1 MFETA
6 DVNMPDNFETN
17 RIEIPRMPTTLV
29 FCYHCTAQH
38 PRSEMRLVT
47 TKTGNRWRCKTSI
60 NAAARAAKDIAL
72 RQAFGKITSDK
83 NKLTAKLTR
92 QAKKSSQEIN
102 SFE

>member
-1 MFETA
+1 
-6 DVNMPDNFETN
+6 
-17 RIEIPRMPTTLV
+17 MPTTLIY
-29 FCYHCTAQH
+29 CYHCTAQH
-38 PRSEMRLVT
+38 PRAEMRLVT

-60 NAAARAAKDIAL
+60 TAAARAAKDIAL
-72 RQAFGKITSDK
+72 RQAFGKIASDK